1 MWGLVAFESILS
13 GAFLFEYTGEVTL
26 DKDEKRNVFYDK
38 NGYNYIFALEND
50 DENDEQFLIDA
61 CFYGNESRFVN
72 HSCSPNLIAIPLHT
86 NNNSRYFH
94 KFGLFANRQI

>member
-50 DENDEQFLIDA
+50 DENDE
-61 CFYGNESRFVN
+61 
-72 HSCSPNLIAIPLHT
+72 
-86 NNNSRYFH
+86 
-94 KFGLFANRQI
+94 